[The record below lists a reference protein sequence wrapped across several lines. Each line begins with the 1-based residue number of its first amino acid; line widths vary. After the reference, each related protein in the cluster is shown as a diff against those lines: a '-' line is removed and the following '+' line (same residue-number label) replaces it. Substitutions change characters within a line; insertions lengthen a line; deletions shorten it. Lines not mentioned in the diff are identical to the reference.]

1 MTYKIN
7 KTDGSLLT
15 EIIDSAIDTTAT
27 DLALIGKN
35 VTGYG
40 EYLNENFIKLLEN
53 FASTSEPNNPIT
65 GQIWFDVSENR
76 LKVYDGNGF
85 RIGSGPIVSGTAP
98 LNPIQGDFWI
108 DSAENQLYFYDG
120 TDRQLAGP
128 IYKDSQGISGWEVAT
143 IADIDG
149 NSKVIVKLWAAQSLL
164 GIFSKYTEFTPS
176 SLIPGY
182 AGSIKTGFNA
192 GTVSGFKLNATASSA
207 DALVDSFGNLKT
219 VSSFMLTDDDNSTT
233 GSLTIINPEPLI
245 LGANQENTILVSD
258 DDIRIRSNFGGNIAH
273 PDGQNFIITT
283 KQGSTFSDAITVK
296 AATNRVGI
304 FNNAPTGMLHIGTTL
319 APGNVVIEGNLTVNG
334 TSTSINSTVVAI
346 DDINI
351 VLGDTASP
359 TDVTANGGGL
369 TLKGTSDKTL
379 SWIDATD
386 SWTSNQNFDI
396 TFGKTYKINGVDVLT
411 ATTLGSSI
419 VNSSLTSIGTLT
431 SLQVDNI
438 NINGNTISSTTG
450 NITLSPVGSGVV
462 DVATSRIT
470 SLSDPVAATDAVN
483 LQTLTASLPAPW
495 INVNANY
502 QSSKNDRLLVSTISG
517 TLTVTLPN
525 VVSSSDTIRFFDYD
539 STFDTDNLI
548 IARYRRIDPTTIAG
562 LSAGVATTFIGL
574 ATTTTSVAGSGIIV
588 TVATTS
594 ATPAGYN
601 NVNTTITVTTSGYG
615 YVTGDVITVSGAD
628 IGGTSPAN
636 DLIFELDVMDN
647 IFGLDQDLVVN
658 DATASFG
665 LIYANVGQGW
675 RYLEVLELPP
685 VVNAD
690 LMGNVTGNL
699 TGNVTGNVSGNLT
712 GSVLTAVQ
720 SNITSLGTL
729 SSLTVSSN
737 ILANLKGNL
746 VSSNTNLT
754 VLDTSAVT
762 ATFAGNVTGDLTGDV
777 TGDISNTQLVLES
790 TTNSVLI
797 KSGDNGI
804 RLSSRISGPGS
815 EEQTNIE
822 ITPGG
827 GIGQR
832 PSTILYG
839 NVEVANISSAG
850 VFGSSFKI
858 PTYTGL
864 ELAARSLSA
873 LNYGELIYNSDAN
886 QIQAYI
892 SPGSWVSLN

>member
-40 EYLNENFIKLLEN
+40 EYLNENFVKLLEN

-108 DSAENQLYFYDG
+108 DSEENQLYFYDG

-128 IYKDSQGISGWEVAT
+128 IYKDSQGISGWEVST
-143 IADIDG
+143 IADTDG
-149 NSKVIVKLWAAQSLL
+149 NSRVIVKLWAAQTLL

-182 AGSIKTGFNA
+182 VGSIKPGFNA

-207 DALVDSFGNLKT
+207 DALVDSLGNLKP

-233 GSLTIINPEPLI
+233 GSLTIINSEPLI
-245 LGANQENTILVSD
+245 LGPNQENTILVSNSV
-258 DDIRIRSNFGGNIAH
+258 IQIRSDFS
-273 PDGQNFIITT
+273 GQDFQVTT
-283 KQGSTFSDAITVK
+283 KQGSTYSPAITVK
-296 AATNRVGI
+296 AVTNRVGI

-319 APGNVVIEGNLTVNG
+319 APGNVIIEGNLTVNG

-351 VLGDTASP
+351 ILGDTATP
-359 TDVTANGGGL
+359 TDATANGGGI
-369 TLKGTSDKTL
+369 TLKGASDKTL

-411 ATTLGSSI
+411 STTLGSSI

-438 NINGNTISSTTG
+438 NINGNTISSTSG
-450 NITLSPVGSGVV
+450 NITLSPTGAGVV
-462 DVATSRIT
+462 SVDSSRIT
-470 SLSDPVAATDAVN
+470 SLSDPVAGTDAVN

-495 INVNANY
+495 INVNADY

-548 IARYRRIDPTTIAG
+548 IARYRRIDSTTITG
-562 LSAGVATTFIGL
+562 LSAGVANTFIGL
-574 ATTTTSVAGSGIIV
+574 ATTTTSIAGSGIVV
-588 TVATTS
+588 TVTTTS
-594 ATPAGYN
+594 ATPAGYIGGTLG
-601 NVNTTITVTTSGYG
+601 NTTITVTTSGYG
-615 YVTGDVITVSGAD
+615 YVTGDVITVSGALL
-628 IGGTSPAN
+628 GGTSPAN
-636 DLIFELDVMDN
+636 NLVFELDIMDN
-647 IFGLDQDLVVN
+647 IFGLDEDLIVN
-658 DATASFG
+658 NATASFG
-665 LIYANVGQGW
+665 LIYANVAQGW
-675 RYLEVLELPP
+675 RYLEVLELPAVITAN
-685 VVNAD
+685 VV
-690 LMGNVTGNL
+690 GNVTGNL
-699 TGNVTGNVSGNLT
+699 TGNVVGNVSGDLT
-712 GSVLTAVQ
+712 GSVLTAAQ
-720 SNITSLGTL
+720 ANITSLGTL

-762 ATFAGNVTGDLTGDV
+762 ATFTGNVSGDLTGDV

-790 TTNSVLI
+790 TSNSVLV
-797 KSGDNGI
+797 KSNANGI
-804 RLSSRISGPGS
+804 RLSTIVSAQEQINIQINPGISATARPG
-815 EEQTNIE
+815 
-822 ITPGG
+822 
-827 GIGQR
+827 
-832 PSTILYG
+832 TILYG

-850 VFGSSFKI
+850 VFGSSFKL
-858 PTYTGL
+858 PTYTNAEITARGVL
-864 ELAARSLSA
+864 PAA
-873 LNYGELIYNSDAN
+873 NYGELIYNSDAN

>member
-15 EIIDSAIDTTAT
+15 DIIDSAIDTTAT

-40 EYLNENFIKLLEN
+40 EYLNENFVKLLEN

-108 DSAENQLYFYDG
+108 DSSENQLYFYDG

-143 IADIDG
+143 IADTDG
-149 NSKVIVKLWAAQSLL
+149 NSKVIVKLWAAQTLL

-192 GTVSGFKLNATASSA
+192 GTLSGFKLNATASSA
-207 DALVDSFGNLKT
+207 DALVDSFGNLKP
-219 VSSFMLTDDDNSTT
+219 VSSFMLSDDDNSTT
-233 GSLTIINPEPLI
+233 GSLTIINSEPLI
-245 LGANQENTILVSD
+245 LGANQENTIAVSNSV
-258 DDIRIRSNFGGNIAH
+258 IQIRSDFS
-273 PDGQNFIITT
+273 GQDFQVTT
-283 KQGSTFSDAITVK
+283 KQGSTYSPAITVK

-319 APGNVVIEGNLTVNG
+319 APGNVIIEGNLTVNG
-334 TSTSINSTVVAI
+334 TSTTINSTVVAI

-351 VLGDTASP
+351 ILGDTPSP
-359 TDVTANGGGL
+359 TDATANGGGI
-369 TLKGTSDKTL
+369 TLKGASDKIL

-386 SWTSNQNFDI
+386 SWTSNQNFNI
-396 TFGKTYKINGVDVLT
+396 TFGKTYKINGSDVLT

-438 NINGNTISSTTG
+438 NVNGNTISSTSG
-450 NITLSPVGSGVV
+450 NITLSPAGAGVV

-483 LQTLTASLPAPW
+483 LQTLSASLPAPW
-495 INVNANY
+495 INVNTDY
-502 QSSKNDRLLVSTISG
+502 QSSKNNRLLVSTISG

-548 IARYRRIDPTTIAG
+548 IARYRRIDSTTITG
-562 LSAGVATTFIGL
+562 LSAGVANTFIGL
-574 ATTTTSVAGSGIIV
+574 ATTTTSIDGSGIVV
-588 TVATTS
+588 TVTTTS

-601 NVNTTITVTTSGYG
+601 NVNTTIAVTTSGYG
-615 YVTGDVITVSGAD
+615 YVTGDVITVSGALL
-628 IGGTSPAN
+628 GGASPAN
-636 DLIFELDVMDN
+636 DLVFELDVMDN
-647 IFGLDQDLVVN
+647 IFGLDEDLVVN
-658 DATASFG
+658 DAAASFG
-665 LIYANVGQGW
+665 LIYANIAQGW
-675 RYLEVLELPP
+675 RYLEVLELPAVITAN
-685 VVNAD
+685 VV
-690 LMGNVTGNL
+690 GNVTGNL
-699 TGNVTGNVSGNLT
+699 TGNVTGNVLGNLT
-712 GSVLTAVQ
+712 GSVLTA
-720 SNITSLGTL
+720 SHPNITSLGTL

-754 VLDTSAVT
+754 VLNTSAVT

-790 TTNSVLI
+790 TSNSVLV
-797 KSGDNGI
+797 KSNANGI
-804 RLSSRISGPGS
+804 RLSTIVSAQEQINIQINPGISAS
-815 EEQTNIE
+815 A
-822 ITPGG
+822 
-827 GIGQR
+827 R
-832 PSTILYG
+832 PSTVLYG

-850 VFGSSFKI
+850 VFGSSFKL
-858 PTYTGL
+858 PTYTNAEITARGVL
-864 ELAARSLSA
+864 PAA
-873 LNYGELIYNSDAN
+873 NYGELIYNSDAN

>member
-35 VTGYG
+35 VTGFG
-40 EYLNENFIKLLEN
+40 EYLNENFVKLLEN

-108 DSAENQLYFYDG
+108 DSSENQLYFYDG

-128 IYKDSQGISGWEVAT
+128 IYKDSQGISGWEVST
-143 IADIDG
+143 IADTDS
-149 NSKVIVKLWAAQSLL
+149 NSRVIVKLWAAQTLL

-182 AGSIKTGFNA
+182 AGSIKPGFNA

-207 DALVDSFGNLKT
+207 DALVDNLGNLKP
-219 VSSFMLTDDDNSTT
+219 VSSFLLSDDDNSTT
-233 GSLTIINPEPLI
+233 GSLTIINSEPLV
-245 LGANQENTILVSD
+245 LGANQENTISVSNSV
-258 DDIRIRSNFGGNIAH
+258 IQIRSDFS
-273 PDGQNFIITT
+273 GQDFQVTT
-283 KQGSTFSDAITVK
+283 KQGSTYSPAITVK

-304 FNNAPTGMLHIGTTL
+304 FNNAPTDMLHIGTTL

-334 TSTSINSTVVAI
+334 TSTSINSTVIAI

-359 TDVTANGGGL
+359 SDVTANGGGI
-369 TLKGTSDKTL
+369 TLKGASDKTL
-379 SWIDATD
+379 SWIDVTD
-386 SWTSNQNFDI
+386 SWTSNQNFNI

-411 ATTLGSSI
+411 ATTLGSSV

-450 NITLSPVGSGVV
+450 NITLSPTGSGVV
-462 DVATSRIT
+462 NVDTSRIT
-470 SLSDPVAATDAVN
+470 GVSNPVSATDAVN
-483 LQTLTASLPAPW
+483 LQTLTATLPAPW
-495 INVNANY
+495 VNVNANY

-548 IARYRRIDPTTIAG
+548 IARHRRIDSTTITG
-562 LSAGVATTFIGL
+562 LSAGVANTFIGL

-588 TVATTS
+588 TVTTTS
-594 ATPAGYN
+594 ATPAGYT

-615 YVTGDVITVSGAD
+615 YVTGDVITVSGALL
-628 IGGTSPAN
+628 GGTSPAN
-636 DLIFELDVMDN
+636 DLVFELDVMDN
-647 IFGLDQDLVVN
+647 IFGLDEDLSVN
-658 DATASFG
+658 DAAASFG
-665 LIYANVGQGW
+665 LIYANAAQGW
-675 RYLEVLELPP
+675 RYIESLELPAIIY
-685 VVNAD
+685 VD
-690 LMGNVTGNL
+690 VTGNL
-699 TGNVTGNVSGNLT
+699 TGNVTGNVT
-712 GSVLTAVQ
+712 GSILSASQPNV
-720 SNITSLGTL
+720 TSLGTL
-729 SSLTVSSN
+729 SNLSVSSD
-737 ILANLKGNL
+737 ILANLKGNV
-746 VSSNTNLT
+746 VSSNTNTT
-754 VLDTSAVT
+754 VLNTSAAT
-762 ATFAGNVTGDLTGDV
+762 ATFLGNVTGNVTGDV
-777 TGDISNTQLVLES
+777 TGDVTNTQLVLES

-797 KSGDNGI
+797 KSGANGI
-804 RLSSRISGPGS
+804 RLSSLDDTTVQ
-815 EEQTNIE
+815 EQYNVQ
-822 ITPGG
+822 ITPGASPTH
-827 GIGQR
+827 R
-832 PSTILYG
+832 SRTLLYG
-839 NVEVANISSAG
+839 DVEVVNISTSNINGA
-850 VFGSSFKI
+850 SFKL
-858 PTYTGL
+858 PSYSNL
-864 ELAARSLSA
+864 ELASRTLSA
-873 LNYGELIYNSDAN
+873 LNYGELIYNSTAN
-886 QIQAYI
+886 QVQAYI

>member
-35 VTGYG
+35 VTGFG
-40 EYLNENFIKLLEN
+40 EYLNENFVKLLEN

-108 DSAENQLYFYDG
+108 DSSENQLYFYDR

-143 IADIDG
+143 IADTDS
-149 NSKVIVKLWAAQSLL
+149 NSRVIVKLWAAQTLL

-182 AGSIKTGFNA
+182 AGSIKPGFNA

-207 DALVDSFGNLKT
+207 DALVDNLGNLKP
-219 VSSFMLTDDDNSTT
+219 VSSFLLSDDDNSTT
-233 GSLTIINPEPLI
+233 GSLTIINSEPLV
-245 LGANQENTILVSD
+245 LGANQENTISVSNSV
-258 DDIRIRSNFGGNIAH
+258 IQIRSDFS
-273 PDGQNFIITT
+273 GQDFQVTT
-283 KQGSTFSDAITVK
+283 KQGSTYSPAITVK

-304 FNNAPTGMLHIGTTL
+304 FNNAPTGMLHIGTTVT
-319 APGNVVIEGNLTVNG
+319 PGNVIIEGNLTVNG
-334 TSTSINSTVVAI
+334 TSTSINSTVIAI

-359 TDVTANGGGL
+359 SDATANGGGI
-369 TLKGTSDKTL
+369 TLKGASDKTL
-379 SWIDATD
+379 SWIDAND
-386 SWTSNQNFDI
+386 AWTSNQNFDI

-462 DVATSRIT
+462 NVATSRIT
-470 SLSDPVAATDAVN
+470 GVSNPVAATDAVN
-483 LQTLTASLPAPW
+483 LQTLTASLPASW

-525 VVSSSDTIRFFDYD
+525 VVSSSDTIRSFDYD

-548 IARYRRIDPTTIAG
+548 IARYRRIDSTTITG
-562 LSAGVATTFIGL
+562 LSAGVANTFIGL

-588 TVATTS
+588 TVITTS
-594 ATPAGYN
+594 ATPAGYT

-615 YVTGDVITVSGAD
+615 YVTGDVITVSGALL
-628 IGGTSPAN
+628 GGTSPTN
-636 DLIFELDVMDN
+636 NLVFELDVMDN
-647 IFGLDQDLVVN
+647 IFGLDEDLIVN
-658 DATASFG
+658 NATASFG
-665 LIYANVGQGW
+665 LIYANIAQGW
-675 RYLEVLELPP
+675 RYLEVLELPAVITAN
-685 VVNAD
+685 VV
-690 LMGNVTGNL
+690 GNVTGNL
-699 TGNVTGNVSGNLT
+699 TGNVVGNVVGNLT
-712 GSVLTAVQ
+712 GSVLTAAQ
-720 SNITSLGTL
+720 TGITSLGTL
-729 SSLTVSSN
+729 TSLSVSSN

-746 VSSNTNLT
+746 VSSNTNST
-754 VLDTSAVT
+754 VLNTSAAT
-762 ATFAGNVTGDLTGDV
+762 ATFSGNVTGDLTGDV

-790 TTNSVLI
+790 TTNSVLV
-797 KSGDNGI
+797 KSGANGI
-804 RLSSRISGPGS
+804 KLSSIVAAT
-815 EEQTNIE
+815 EKTNIQ
-822 ITPGG
+822 INPGASTVD
-827 GIGQR
+827 R

-839 NVEVANISSAG
+839 NVEVANISAAG
-850 VFGSSFKI
+850 VFGSSFKL
-858 PTYTGL
+858 PTYTNA
-864 ELAARSLSA
+864 EITARGALSA
-873 LNYGELIYNSDAN
+873 SNYGELIYNSDAN

>member
-40 EYLNENFIKLLEN
+40 EYLNENFVKLLEN

-108 DSAENQLYFYDG
+108 DSSENQLYFYDG

-128 IYKDSQGISGWEVAT
+128 IYKDSQGISGWEIAT
-143 IADIDG
+143 IADTDS
-149 NSKVIVKLWAAQSLL
+149 NSRVIVKLWAAQTLL
-164 GIFSKYTEFTPS
+164 GIFSKYTEFTPN

-182 AGSIKTGFNA
+182 VGSIKPGFNA

-207 DALVDSFGNLKT
+207 DALVDSLGNLKP

-245 LGANQENTILVSD
+245 LGANQENTILVSN

-319 APGNVVIEGNLTVNG
+319 APGNVIIEGNLTVNG
-334 TSTSINSTVVAI
+334 TSTTINSTVVAI

-351 VLGDTASP
+351 ILGDTATP
-359 TDVTANGGGL
+359 TDVTANGGGV
-369 TLKGTSDKTL
+369 TLKGASDKTL

-438 NINGNTISSTTG
+438 NINGNTISSTSG
-450 NITLSPVGSGVV
+450 NITLSPIGAGVV

-470 SLSDPVAATDAVN
+470 SLSDPVAGTDAVN

-495 INVNANY
+495 INVNTNY

-548 IARYRRIDPTTIAG
+548 IARYRRIDPTTITG
-562 LSAGVATTFIGL
+562 LSAGVANTFIGL
-574 ATTTTSVAGSGIIV
+574 ATTTTSVAGNGIIV
-588 TVATTS
+588 TVTTTS

-615 YVTGDVITVSGAD
+615 YVTGDVITVSGALL
-628 IGGTSPAN
+628 GGASPAN
-636 DLIFELDVMDN
+636 DLVFELDVMDN
-647 IFGLDQDLVVN
+647 IFGLDEDLSVN
-658 DATASFG
+658 DAAASFG
-665 LIYANVGQGW
+665 LIYANAAQGW
-675 RYLEVLELPP
+675 RYIESLELPAIIY
-685 VVNAD
+685 VD
-690 LMGNVTGNL
+690 VTGNL
-699 TGNVTGNVSGNLT
+699 TGNVTGSILSASQPNV
-712 GSVLTAVQ
+712 
-720 SNITSLGTL
+720 TSLGTL
-729 SSLTVSSN
+729 SNLSVSSD
-737 ILANLKGNL
+737 ILANLKGNV
-746 VSSNTNLT
+746 VSSNTNTT
-754 VLDTSAVT
+754 VLNTSAAT
-762 ATFAGNVTGDLTGDV
+762 ATFLGNVTGNVTGDV
-777 TGDISNTQLVLES
+777 TGDVTNTQLVLES

-797 KSGDNGI
+797 KSGANGI
-804 RLSSRISGPGS
+804 RLSSLDDTTVQ
-815 EEQTNIE
+815 EQYNVQ
-822 ITPGG
+822 ITPGASPT
-827 GIGQR
+827 QR
-832 PSTILYG
+832 SRTLLYG
-839 NVEVANISSAG
+839 DVEVVNISTSNINGA
-850 VFGSSFKI
+850 SFKL
-858 PTYTGL
+858 PSYSNL
-864 ELAARSLSA
+864 ELASRTLSA
-873 LNYGELIYNSDAN
+873 LNYGELIYNSTAN
-886 QIQAYI
+886 QVQAYI